1 MGSAPLWAR
10 GRLRG
15 MRLGFEAGIHVVR
28 HRRRTFLLLGVGAF
42 ELPGAL
48 QRPLCLPAG
57 LADVTSSV
65 PADPLRGEAGSTPT
79 DDHEWVQERRAA
91 NQAD

>member
-1 MGSAPLWAR
+1 
-10 GRLRG
+10 

-42 ELPGAL
+42 QLPGAL

-65 PADPLRGEAGSTPT
+65 PADPLRGEAGSAAI
-79 DDHEWVQERRAA
+79 DDHERVRDGGTAK
-91 NQAD
+91 QAD

>member
-1 MGSAPLWAR
+1 
-10 GRLRG
+10 

-42 ELPGAL
+42 QLPGAL

-91 NQAD
+91 EQAD